1 MTKWFVAGLG
11 AVLGIGHVAMIGLL
25 VNKSN
30 FPAVNLPVGDYTSYH
45 VEADKDGYSIQYNA
59 NDPKVMSQTRSIDKP
74 AGFLGLRRA
83 TIDTHEEYTMDG
95 AKHLGGQES
104 GKLSARQVECIK
116 AEGGGQS
123 TGAMV
128 GSSIGAS
135 FAPVLSG
142 IPFVGWLATG
152 WATMMGQN
160 IGGDIGGQMATEFA
174 DCDEELSPPDISDK

>member
-1 MTKWFVAGLG
+1 
-11 AVLGIGHVAMIGLL
+11 MIGLL

-45 VEADKDGYSIQYNA
+45 VEADKDGYRIQYNA

-95 AKHLGGQES
+95 AKHLGGHES